1 LGIKLQ
7 TTSCLISPWRKQK
20 LGPKLGFH
28 IVCILAR
35 YRLEALSTL
44 NKNSIFRWKNAKILS
59 PILSLRPK
67 FDRGF
72 KHNSDLQTC
81 NPKSWVQILKQS
93 QLQVWK
99 IILLLLLTI
108 YKCRNLSTHSCNE
121 NPINSRNLIKEK
133 KRGRMRQAASL
144 SLGDGGVTP
153 FQPFTHIITHHVLM
167 QNILGFTQIQ
177 FSLSLSL
184 SLSLGS
190 GIPNLCSDAS
200 ITDVSTL
207 RLNSSSPKV
216 LKKAWHN
223 SRS

>member
-1 LGIKLQ
+1 MDNMFWHSAIFSLSFYNVLVINLQ
-7 TTSCLISPWRKQK
+7 TTSCLISPWRNQK
-20 LGPKLGFH
+20 LGPELGFH

-44 NKNSIFRWKNAKILS
+44 NKNSIFSSENAKILS

-67 FDRGF
+67 FDWGF
-72 KHNSDLQTC
+72 NPNSDLQTC

-99 IILLLLLTI
+99 IILLLLLLLLLLTI

-121 NPINSRNLIKEK
+121 NPINSRNLIKER

-144 SLGDGGVTP
+144 SLGEGGVNP
-153 FQPFTHIITHHVLM
+153 FQPFTHVITHHVLM
-167 QNILGFTQIQ
+167 QNILGFTQLQ

-184 SLSLGS
+184 SLCLSLG
-190 GIPNLCSDAS
+190 
-200 ITDVSTL
+200 
-207 RLNSSSPKV
+207 V
-216 LKKAWHN
+216 LAFQIYALMHP
-223 SRS
+223 